1 MGKTLYGKYYD
12 AVRNTEVYL
21 EISVARKVWVSAKI
35 YLSSQTFH
43 HLKHGGEGKYSHDW
57 KVV

>member
-21 EISVARKVWVSAKI
+21 DISVARKVWVSAKI

-43 HLKHGGEGKYSHDW
+43 HLKHGGESKY
-57 KVV
+57 KVN